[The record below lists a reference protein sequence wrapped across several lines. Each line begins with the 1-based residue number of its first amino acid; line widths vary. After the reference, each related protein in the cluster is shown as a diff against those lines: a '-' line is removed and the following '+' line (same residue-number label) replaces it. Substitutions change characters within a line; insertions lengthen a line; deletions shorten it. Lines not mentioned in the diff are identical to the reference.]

1 MEGFRNAVNACG
13 FSDLGFIGL
22 PYTWDNRQQGADN
35 IKVRLDRAFATESF
49 SDLFRETKVW
59 NMQTTESDHSCLII
73 ECNCSNRG
81 RSRKQKK
88 NWYENMWRR
97 DPSYMKL
104 VEDAWGDGA
113 AVHDMNQLH
122 HTLGKMQSS
131 LREWEVSIFG
141 SVRTDLARLRR
152 ELEDVRRRSIF
163 AGPSHRER
171 QIMSSIAELL
181 AREEIM
187 EKQRSRIS
195 WLKYGDRNTGFFQA
209 KAKERAKTNHIS
221 ALRSADGVLITDQ
234 KDIEGMANDFY
245 KELFTAQSDLAI
257 DGVLSKVPVRVTA
270 PMNEVLDAP
279 FTAQEIT

>member
-1 MEGFRNAVNACG
+1 
-13 FSDLGFIGL
+13 
-22 PYTWDNRQQGADN
+22 
-35 IKVRLDRAFATESF
+35 
-49 SDLFRETKVW
+49 
-59 NMQTTESDHSCLII
+59 
-73 ECNCSNRG
+73 
-81 RSRKQKK
+81 
-88 NWYENMWRR
+88 
-97 DPSYMKL
+97 MKL

-163 AGPSHRER
+163 AGPSRRER

-195 WLKYGDRNTGFFQA
+195 WLKDGDRNTGFFQA

-245 KELFTAQSDLAI
+245 KELFTA
-257 DGVLSKVPVRVTA
+257 
-270 PMNEVLDAP
+270 
-279 FTAQEIT
+279 

>member
-1 MEGFRNAVNACG
+1 MGVTAFSAPWICAGDFNEILEAQEQFGGVTRPESQMEGFRNAVNACG

-88 NWYENMWRR
+88 FRYENMWRR

-104 VEDAWGDGA
+104 VEDPWGDGA
-113 AVHDMNQLH
+113 AVHDMNPLH
-122 HTLGKMQSS
+122 HMLGKMQSS

-152 ELEDVRRRSIF
+152 ELEDVRR
-163 AGPSHRER
+163 
-171 QIMSSIAELL
+171 
-181 AREEIM
+181 
-187 EKQRSRIS
+187 
-195 WLKYGDRNTGFFQA
+195 
-209 KAKERAKTNHIS
+209 
-221 ALRSADGVLITDQ
+221 
-234 KDIEGMANDFY
+234 
-245 KELFTAQSDLAI
+245 
-257 DGVLSKVPVRVTA
+257 
-270 PMNEVLDAP
+270 
-279 FTAQEIT
+279 